1 LSQFSFNDGSERK
14 ALSLTV
20 MIMTT
25 ITMNND
31 EDAGNNN
38 GDNNGGNDGDDS
50 NDGDLGCAFL

>member
-1 LSQFSFNDGSERK
+1 
-14 ALSLTV
+14 